1 MKKKVLTI
9 LKDNTMLIALVAV
22 MALFQLLITA
32 ADKGSL
38 LSAQNI
44 TNLISQNAYVIIL
57 AVGMLL
63 CILTGGNIDLAVG
76 SIVCLV
82 GAAAGILI
90 VTMGMNIYLA
100 IVICLAFGTLLG
112 AWQAY
117 WIAYIR
123 IPAFIV
129 TLSGMLLFRGL
140 GNILLD
146 GITISPFPKNY
157 TRLFSNY
164 IPTDRA
170 GAFAVSLIVG
180 LVAIAVY
187 VFMELSSRKSKVK
200 KGYDCESLS
209 SMVVRMVV
217 ISAIIFWFFNKL
229 GQYKGIP
236 VILIWLLVIILS
248 YNYYTS
254 STVQGRHF
262 YAMGGN
268 EKAAILSGIN
278 TNKILFIAY
287 TNMGFL
293 SAVSAL
299 VVVSRFNSATPSAGT
314 GYELDAIGACFIGGA
329 SAYGGAGTI
338 GGCVIGAIL
347 MGVLNNGMSLLG
359 IDANWQKAVKGLVL
373 LAAVVFDVMSKKRA
387 AKK

>member
-1 MKKKVLTI
+1 
-9 LKDNTMLIALVAV
+9 MLIALVAV
-22 MALFQLLITA
+22 MALFQLLITTGGN
-32 ADKGSL
+32 GSL

-44 TNLISQNAYVIIL
+44 TNLINQNAYVIIL

-63 CILTGGNIDLAVG
+63 CILTGGNIDLAIG

-90 VTMGMNIYLA
+90 VTLGMNIYVA
-100 IVICLAFGTLLG
+100 IVICLLFGTLLG

-140 GNILLD
+140 GNLLLN
-146 GITISPFPKNY
+146 GVTISPFPANY
-157 TRLFSNY
+157 SRLFSSY
-164 IPTDRA
+164 IPTVSA
-170 GAFAVSLIVG
+170 GAFVVSLVVG
-180 LVAIAVY
+180 LLAIGIY
-187 VFMELSSRKSKVK
+187 LFIEISSRNKKVK
-200 KGYDCESLS
+200 KGYDCEALS
-209 SMVVRMVV
+209 SMIVRMVF
-217 ISAIIFWFFNKL
+217 ISAVILWFFNKL

-236 VILIWLLVIILS
+236 VILVWVLVIVLS
-248 YNYYTS
+248 YNYFTS

-278 TNKILFIAY
+278 TNKVLFIAY

-293 SAVSAL
+293 AAISAL
-299 VVVSRFNSATPSAGT
+299 VVASRFNSATPSAGT
-314 GYELDAIGACFIGGA
+314 GFELDAIGACFIGGA
-329 SAYGGAGTI
+329 SAYGGSGTI

-373 LAAVVFDVMSKKRA
+373 LAAVVFDIMSKKRA

>member
-100 IVICLAFGTLLG
+100 IVICLVFGTLLG

-170 GAFAVSLIVG
+170 GAFAVSLVVG

-187 VFMELSSRKSKVK
+187 IFMELSSRKSKVK

-217 ISAIIFWFFNKL
+217 ISAVIFWFFNKL

-338 GGCVIGAIL
+338 GGAVIGAIL